1 MSFKISVNMSL
12 VIIFKI
18 FCFWTCNFWQCWTF
32 INLFSNCV
40 NNIISYIT
48 ITLFKF
54 STLSS
59 ALIFVLFITLVKD
72 VFFLISSNFY
82 SSSKFNI
89 KIFPSLSELVM
100 TSNVPDSLSGS
111 GSGQILPFLSDTR
124 IRPDL
129 DMKKKS
135 RSGSG
140 RILIWKNDPDP
151 VPAGSW
157 F

>member
-59 ALIFVLFITLVKD
+59 ALIFVLFIKLVKD

-100 TSNVPDSLSGS
+100 TNLFWVNSFFNVIFISLFKLFFNIKFCLIFSFQS
-111 GSGQILPFLSDTR
+111 STFLSV
-124 IRPDL
+124 
-129 DMKKKS
+129 S
-135 RSGSG
+135 F
-140 RILIWKNDPDP
+140 
-151 VPAGSW
+151 V
-157 F
+157 